1 MPDTRLT
8 LTEYALVDTG
18 LMGLPLFRPLP
29 RRGRTAARNR
39 HLDLTTTHGG
49 AVLRVGGPVLGADDL
64 SVLLAVCALAGM
76 DGKRLDAAHSEAHR
90 IAIVDGLET
99 EGGVVDDEHVRLRT
113 TVYAVVR
120 EAGLAHGGDAYRR
133 VAESLWRLRGI
144 HYAELGREGGNA
156 RRMKSGARQNL
167 IGFDADEVGGE
178 LRVVLNAR
186 FATAVLGGA
195 QHSRINLLEHRQL
208 TEAGRL
214 LHLTLSVQV
223 RPGGYW
229 PVALDGLADRL
240 YGEPPTSDRQR
251 RDRRVILRAA
261 LAEVAGLPGWSADEN
276 LRSIVTVRRAPR
288 PRRR

>member
-1 MPDTRLT
+1 M
-8 LTEYALVDTG
+8 TEFALVDTG

-49 AVLRVGGPVLGADDL
+49 VVLRAGGPVLGADDL
-64 SVLLAVCALAGM
+64 SVLLAVCALAGL
-76 DGKRLDAAHSEAHR
+76 DGRRLEAVHSAAHR
-90 IAIVDGLET
+90 TAIVDGLET
-99 EGGVVDDEHVRLRT
+99 EGDAMAEAEHIRLRT
-113 TVYAVVR
+113 TVYAAVR

-133 VAESLWRLRGI
+133 VTESLWRLRGG
-144 HYAELGREGGNA
+144 HYAHLGRDGANA
-156 RRMKSGARQNL
+156 RRMRSGARQNL
-167 IGFDADEVGGE
+167 LGFEADDEEGE

-186 FATAVLGGA
+186 FASAILCGG
-195 QHSRINLLEHRQL
+195 QHSRIDLVEHRRL
-208 TEAGRL
+208 SEAGRL

-251 RDRRVILRAA
+251 RDRRAVLRGA
-261 LAEVAGLPGWSADEN
+261 LAEIAGLPGWSADED
-276 LRSIVTVRRAPR
+276 RRAIVTVRRAPR
-288 PRRR
+288 LRRR